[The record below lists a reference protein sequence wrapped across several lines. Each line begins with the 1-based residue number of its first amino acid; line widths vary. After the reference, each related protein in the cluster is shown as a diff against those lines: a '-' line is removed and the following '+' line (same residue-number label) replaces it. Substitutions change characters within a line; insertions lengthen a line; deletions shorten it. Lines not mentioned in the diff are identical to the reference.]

1 MGLIT
6 IIRKHIL
13 RKFKTRQVGNIPR
26 GIKVSKREEIEKL
39 ERKKKNWPGL
49 VDLSVMH
56 DTSFKWSLFNSR
68 ICLFKEDQD
77 M

>member
-39 ERKKKNWPGL
+39 ERKKKIDL
-49 VDLSVMH
+49 VWL
-56 DTSFKWSLFNSR
+56 TYL
-68 ICLFKEDQD
+68 
-77 M
+77 